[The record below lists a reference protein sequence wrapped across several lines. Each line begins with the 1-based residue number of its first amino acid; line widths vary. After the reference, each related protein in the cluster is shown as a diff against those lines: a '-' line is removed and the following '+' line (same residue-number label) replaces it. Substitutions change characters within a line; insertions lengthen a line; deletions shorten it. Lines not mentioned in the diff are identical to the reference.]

1 MAEPRGFQY
10 ASAAHET
17 DTARAGMWLF
27 LASEMLFFGAIA
39 YVWMV
44 LRITHPQG
52 VVLGTS
58 HTNLI
63 LGSINTALLLTSSFT
78 LTLGVMRARAGQGA
92 AAARCCLLTAG
103 LGVGFLALKGLEWG
117 LDLHE
122 GLWPGPGFA
131 PWGDDVGGA
140 RLFMCFYWVATAL
153 HGLHMVIGVGLLAW
167 AARLAWRGPMAGR
180 HVTAV
185 EVVGLYW
192 SFVDTVWLVMYPLI
206 YLVARP

>member
-1 MAEPRGFQY
+1 
-10 ASAAHET
+10 
-17 DTARAGMWLF
+17 MWLF
-27 LASEMLFFGAIA
+27 LASEMLFFGAIV